1 MPSWSSLCYLTGFA
15 LILVGFS
22 RRLRR
27 LALVGIGVLLLTAS
41 VRMGTAAS
49 GTSMTL
55 TTIDE
60 KPARWLGRL
69 IDEGDLAVLGTRILV
84 LTHQLHDHDAAA
96 VPGALAA
103 AYARMRAEQGDS
115 PSPVLLTWL
124 GFESPGSAD
133 VLVFDALEK
142 PRGALIF
149 LHGFSGN
156 FALPCWQIARA
167 AREAGLVTYCPSVGW
182 HGDWWRNQPTL
193 EKALALVR
201 RRSHVDR
208 IYLAGLSNGAAGAA
222 RLAPRMRGSFRGMIL
237 ISGATRNPSPP
248 GVPVLMLQGRHDAV
262 APLARGYAT
271 RTGARYVDLDA
282 GHFAFLLHEKEANR
296 AITSWLEQLESESTS
311 LLGSESARPQM
322 VRHRLGRE

>member
-1 MPSWSSLCYLTGFA
+1 MPSWSSLCYLIGFA
-15 LILVGFS
+15 LILAGFS

-27 LALVGIGVLLLTAS
+27 AALVGIGILLLTAS
-41 VRMGTAAS
+41 VRMSTAAS

-69 IDEGDLAVLGTRILV
+69 IDEGDVAVLGARILV
-84 LTHQLHDHDAAA
+84 FARQLHEHDATA
-96 VPGALAA
+96 VPGALGA
-103 AYARMRAEQGDS
+103 AYSRMRHEQGDS

-124 GFESPGSAD
+124 GLESPGRAD
-133 VLVFDALEK
+133 VLVFDDLER

-182 HGDWWRNQPTL
+182 HGDWWNNPLTL
-193 EKALALVR
+193 EKTVALVR

-222 RLAPRMRGSFRGMIL
+222 RLAPRMRGGFCGMIL
-237 ISGATRNPSPP
+237 ISGATRNPASP
-248 GVPVLMLQGRHDAV
+248 GVPVLMLQGRYDAV
-262 APLARGYAT
+262 APLARAYAT
-271 RTGARYVDLDA
+271 TTGARYVDLDA
-282 GHFAFLLHEKEANR
+282 GHFALLLREKEANR
-296 AITSWLEQLESESTS
+296 AITSWLEERESQCLVSNT
-311 LLGSESARPQM
+311 AQYPRI
-322 VRHRLGRE
+322 